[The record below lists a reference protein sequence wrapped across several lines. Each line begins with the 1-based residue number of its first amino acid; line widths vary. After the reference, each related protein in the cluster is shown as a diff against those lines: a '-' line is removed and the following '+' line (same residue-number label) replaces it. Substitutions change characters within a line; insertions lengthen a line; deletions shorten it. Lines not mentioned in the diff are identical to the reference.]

1 VGKKLRREAM
11 VIIPKKEKPP
21 KRITR
26 SFRLRPDLV
35 KKIEK
40 IANEIN
46 ETRTYVLESLLD
58 YAIAAYEKERNMKS
72 G

>member
-1 VGKKLRREAM
+1 MAV
-11 VIIPKKEKPP
+11 IPKKKKPP

-40 IANEIN
+40 IAYDMD
-46 ETRTYVLESLLD
+46 ETRTYVLESLLE
-58 YAIAAYEKERNMKS
+58 YAIAAYEKERGKKS
-72 G
+72 E

>member
-1 VGKKLRREAM
+1 MAV
-11 VIIPKKEKPP
+11 VPKKKKPP

-26 SFRLRPDLV
+26 SFRLRPDMV

-40 IANEIN
+40 IANEMN
-46 ETRTYVLESLLD
+46 ETKTYVLESLVD
-58 YAIAAYEKERNMKS
+58 YALTAYEKEKNKKS

>member
-1 VGKKLRREAM
+1 M
-11 VIIPKKEKPP
+11 VIIQKKKKPP

-40 IANEIN
+40 IAYDMDES
-46 ETRTYVLESLLD
+46 RTYVLESLLD
-58 YAIAAYEKERNMKS
+58 YAIEAYEKEKNKKS
-72 G
+72 E

>member
-1 VGKKLRREAM
+1 M
-11 VIIPKKEKPP
+11 VVIPKKKKPP

-26 SFRLRPDLV
+26 SFRLRPDIV

-40 IANEIN
+40 IAKEMD

-58 YAIAAYEKERNMKS
+58 YAIEVYEKEKGNKS